1 VNPFGWVR
9 KRLKTRGLLLALAL
23 ISMIG
28 FSLNA
33 LSVYLGQTIPVVLAY
48 PSIILGIGL
57 LFESRAIDKFVFKDR
72 REVFDLPKVIT
83 FIIGLVVLFGGL
95 VSSQVFGLTLTPEV
109 LGAVGLANIIAIGV
123 IVYEIFLIE

>member
-1 VNPFGWVR
+1 MNPFGWVR